1 MFQTKVVEEITTH
14 ILTSKTFSKNR
25 TVYGIRGK
33 NTVEPDRTQ
42 MTTWHMGIA
51 CWIRKAT
58 NMHSECVI
66 LTLFHC
72 NNDCMNSLQF
82 YVVPTLP
89 VLFVDDFD

>member
-1 MFQTKVVEEITTH
+1 
-14 ILTSKTFSKNR
+14 
-25 TVYGIRGK
+25 
-33 NTVEPDRTQ
+33 
-42 MTTWHMGIA
+42 MGIA
-51 CWIRKAT
+51 CWIRKVT

-72 NNDCMNSLQF
+72 NNGCMNSLQF